1 MKRYAIIGPP
11 NVGKSALFYALTGV
25 FVKTANYP
33 GTTLELQKG
42 VVKKGSYSVELVD
55 LPGVFNPDSPIDED
69 EKLAIKEALEGAYDG
84 VIVVAAPHVLKQGLR
99 LAEIISA
106 RRPVILVFNMA
117 DLWKPPYTQEELSK
131 LLSVPVVFTSAV
143 TGEGVAQLRELLF
156 KDVPKSS
163 LRLQDLKVP
172 EYAVIK
178 SAILSRP
185 PIALATLLALGV
197 LTTIFL
203 MAVIEGVTPWGGNL
217 PVSLASF
224 FDFLDQHVSQA
235 VMALIGGPAGRF
247 ITEALWES
255 VLTLLI
261 LSVYVI
267 IAFTLI
273 VLYEDSGLIA
283 LLSKSVERRLS
294 YVGIPPRG
302 VVCLFVA
309 ASCNVPAAITAKALW
324 GRGSRVLTALLT
336 PYVPCVAR
344 LAIFVAVAA
353 AALSRIPYLI
363 PVAVFIPYL
372 ISFGFALIASF
383 IYRKALGIKTEAI
396 GIVPPAPLMWPRWY
410 IYFKK
415 VAVSY
420 KEFILKVGPLLS
432 AVIIALWPL
441 RAYGPGGYVEDISQ
455 SYLAAIG
462 NAFEPLFKPMGLPWQ
477 VVMPLIGG
485 WVFKEVVLGLLE
497 ATGGLQIISTLPLS
511 SIMAFL
517 VFTAF
522 YSACIA
528 TLSVLYRTV
537 GLKLT
542 ALSVVVNLAMAYI
555 AALAVYAALSLVPL

>member
-1 MKRYAIIGPP
+1 M
-11 NVGKSALFYALTGV
+11 
-25 FVKTANYP
+25 
-33 GTTLELQKG
+33 
-42 VVKKGSYSVELVD
+42 
-55 LPGVFNPDSPIDED
+55 
-69 EKLAIKEALEGAYDG
+69 
-84 VIVVAAPHVLKQGLR
+84 
-99 LAEIISA
+99 
-106 RRPVILVFNMA
+106 ILVFNMA

-143 TGEGVAQLRELLF
+143 TGEGVARLRELLF
-156 KDVPKSS
+156 KNVPKSS
-163 LRLQDLKVP
+163 LRLQDLKLP

-203 MAVIEGVTPWGGNL
+203 MAVIEGITPWGGNL
-217 PVSLASF
+217 PVSLVSL
-224 FDFLDQHVSQA
+224 FDLLDQHVSQA
-235 VMALIGGPAGRF
+235 VMASIGGPAGRF
-247 ITEALWES
+247 IIEALWES

-294 YVGIPPRG
+294 YLGIPPRG

-309 ASCNVPAAITAKALW
+309 ASCNVPAATTAKALW

-396 GIVPPAPLMWPRWY
+396 GIVPPAPLMWPRWN

-441 RAYGPGGYVEDISQ
+441 SAYGPGGYVEDISQ

-462 NAFEPLFKPMGLPWQ
+462 NALEPLFEPMGLPWQ
-477 VVMPLIGG
+477 VVMPLVGG
-485 WVFKEVVLGLLE
+485 WIFKEVVLGLLE

-542 ALSVVVNLAMAYI
+542 ALSVVVNLALAYI
-555 AALAVYAALSLVPL
+555 AAFAVYAALSLVPL